1 MLTPFS
7 QIIPRGTIKG
17 KYCEK
22 QMGDVDFFE
31 LLCGVEVGVGGGW
44 VFGLGQ
50 ESGRHSCRR
59 IKLWKKGTIGI
70 LL

>member
-1 MLTPFS
+1 
-7 QIIPRGTIKG
+7 
-17 KYCEK
+17 
-22 QMGDVDFFE
+22 MGDVDFFE